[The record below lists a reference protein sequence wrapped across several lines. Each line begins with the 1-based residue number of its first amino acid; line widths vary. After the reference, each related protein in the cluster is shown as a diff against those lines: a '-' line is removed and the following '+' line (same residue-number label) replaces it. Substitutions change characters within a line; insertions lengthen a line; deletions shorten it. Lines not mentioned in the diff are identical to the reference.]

1 MVATADKLEANRA
14 NAKLSTGP
22 RTADGKRASRLNALT
37 TGAYAAEAV
46 LPGEDPAAYDAFRR
60 EQLAGLRPLTAPQRF
75 LADRAASLMWRL
87 QRLQQAQHTL
97 DLSPESFVAAYADDS
112 DNAFD
117 RLTKAEQRLTGMLN
131 TTLRNLRQLRSG
143 RPNSADPGPAT
154 EKLQNEPKPIPSSP
168 SSAPS
173 APPRCNA
180 SPKELQ
186 NEPNLTSSFPTS
198 VPSVS
203 SVFSPPPGKLRN
215 EPKPKAAQALFR
227 AAARAA
233 DDLITPCRIS
243 AYRAA
248 GASVSS
254 GAAGDC
260 V

>member
-1 MVATADKLEANRA
+1 MVATAEKLEAHRA

-87 QRLQQAQHTL
+87 QRLQHAQH
-97 DLSPESFVAAYADDS
+97 DLLLTTDLATAYADDS

-117 RLTKAEQRLTGMLN
+117 RLTKTEQRLTGMLN

-143 RPNSADPGPAT
+143 RPNSADPGPAP
-154 EKLQNEPKPIPSSP
+154 EKQQNEPPPLPTSPSSP
-168 SSAPS
+168 PC

-186 NEPNLTSSFPTS
+186 NEPNPTSSFPTS

-215 EPKPKAAQALFR
+215 EPNSWPIWWNPSYWPF
-227 AAARAA
+227 
-233 DDLITPCRIS
+233 TS
-243 AYRAA
+243 
-248 GASVSS
+248 
-254 GAAGDC
+254 
-260 V
+260 